1 MIDRSAPDWQR
12 VAVSVGTD
20 LERAAVAVGRLDH
33 AAATSRLGEAWCRR
47 SLYRASI
54 ECLAAE
60 GYHYEIERLFAVTGA
75 LPVSRVKDF
84 GADARAVAMLRR
96 IQSTTARTPHM
107 VTGGGPEE
115 TDEVDAAQA
124 GFEAVIGAPALLS
137 GVLGF
142 RSWLLA
148 GRGPSAAMIALPA
161 FLTARG
167 LLGSPLVWLS
177 GGLRG
182 SAENVAAY
190 PPGAWAARALRGIGE
205 AASAGV
211 RDLEGLTRLWRTWH
225 AKLGPRRRNSRL
237 AEVVDLVIA
246 HPIQSPRQVARV
258 LGFSLRGAAKLLD
271 ELRELGILVAPLSRR
286 SWRVLVA
293 ADLAGMQEQLHQK
306 PRSIAVPQAAPE
318 PFPAHTL
325 VKSAQPPA
333 AFPEAQV
340 SALRAIMA
348 ESDDVVRRVTNRLAE
363 LRMTAGKPA

>member
-96 IQSTTARTPHM
+96 IQSTTARTPRM

-115 TDEVDAAQA
+115 TDEVDAALA

-167 LLGSPLVWLS
+167 ILGSPLAWLS

-182 SAENVAAY
+182 AAENVATY
-190 PPGAWAARALRGIGE
+190 PPGAWAARSLRGIGK

-211 RDLEGLTRLWRTWH
+211 RDLEGLTRLWRSWH

-237 AEVVDLVIA
+237 ADVVDLVIA

-258 LGFSLRGAAKLLD
+258 LGFSLRGASKLLD

-286 SWRVLVA
+286 SWRFLVA
-293 ADLAGMQEQLHQK
+293 ADLAGIQEQLHWK
-306 PRSIAVPQAAPE
+306 PRSVSVPEASPG
-318 PFPAHTL
+318 PSPAHAL
-325 VKSAQPPA
+325 AKSAQPPA
-333 AFPEAQV
+333 AFPDAQV

-363 LRMTAGKPA
+363 LRKTAGRAD